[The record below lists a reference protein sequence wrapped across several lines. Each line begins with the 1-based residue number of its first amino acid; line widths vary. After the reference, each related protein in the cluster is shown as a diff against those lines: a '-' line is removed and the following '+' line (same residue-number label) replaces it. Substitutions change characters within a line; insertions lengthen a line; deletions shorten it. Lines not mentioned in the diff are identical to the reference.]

1 MRWAKQH
8 GIDDGL
14 MGSASAP
21 GRHRCILCN
30 KAVQQVIKSALQQ
43 SVIVQW
49 FHLIGAR

>member
-14 MGSASAP
+14 MGKASARS
-21 GRHRCILCN
+21 RHRCILC

-49 FHLIGAR
+49 FRHLGGR

>member
-14 MGSASAP
+14 MGNASAP
-21 GRHRCILCN
+21 SRH
-30 KAVQQVIKSALQQ
+30 KAVQHVIKSALQQ

-49 FHLIGAR
+49 FQCIGGR

>member
-14 MGSASAP
+14 MGNASAP
-21 GRHRCILCN
+21 SRHPCILC

-49 FHLIGAR
+49 FHRIGRR